1 LRLLSLTFFSLFAF
15 HFLLANTLLLI
26 LSTLFLSS
34 SLLFLFSFFSF
45 LLLAH
50 HLLLGGLLFFLILLL
65 LAVVAVV
72 ALFAS
77 YAKNLH
83 NVRRRVNPSS
93 CSPKHLLQEEV
104 CLFGLVTSDDLSR
117 LAVNFLTD
125 D

>member
-1 LRLLSLTFFSLFAF
+1 
-15 HFLLANTLLLI
+15 

-34 SLLFLFSFFSF
+34 SLLLLFSFFRF

-50 HLLLGGLLFFLILLL
+50 HLLLGGLLLILILLL
-65 LAVVAVV
+65 FAVVALF

-83 NVRRRVNPSS
+83 NVRRRVNASG
-93 CSPKHLLQEEV
+93 CGPKHLLQEEV
-104 CLFGLVTSDDLSR
+104 CLFGLVTSDDLRR
-117 LAVNFLTD
+117 LAVNFLAD